1 MAVKKN
7 PPIKYTG
14 RDFEKIKEDLVN
26 YAKVYYPETYKDFN
40 KASFGALLFDMV
52 AYVGDV
58 LSFYL
63 DYQVNETFIDTA
75 IETKNIIKLAKQMGF
90 KYPGSFSTSGIC
102 AFYVE
107 VPASNG
113 TPVTAQIPTL
123 NKGTTLISQG
133 GVNFILNEDV
143 DFNNSDVE
151 VVVAEVNTD
160 GQPTSFAMKA
170 YGEVI
175 SGKTETEVITVGS
188 YEKFKKITLAADNV
202 VEIISVHDV
211 EGNEYFEVEHLSQN
225 TIYKSIRNRTSAES
239 ERTPYILREMIVPRR
254 FVVEHTVNGDTIL
267 QFGHGS
273 AEELKNKKFPDPS
286 SAIIQLH
293 GKDYFTDE
301 SFDPAVLMKTDKFGV
316 VPPAGDLTIVYRVNT
331 TDDVNAPVNSIT
343 TVSSPILSFKSSDVS
358 DAAKTS
364 IAASL
369 EADNEEP
376 ILGKSE
382 TIDAD
387 EIRTR
392 ALDAYAA
399 QNRAVTKQDYLS
411 LVYRMPAKFGS
422 IKRANISQDADSIKR
437 NLNLYVVSEN
447 VDGSLTKANATTK
460 ENLRTW
466 INKYRMINDTVDI
479 LDGKIANIGIEFEI
493 IGVVDKSQTEVLTK
507 AVEAIRDEY
516 DQKFMFGVPFYISD
530 VYRILNDLPE
540 VVDTTNVKIVSKEGT
555 GYENSGFNVA
565 ANLTQDKRFLVVPED
580 TVLEIRYLE
589 KDIIGVVV

>member
-1 MAVKKN
+1 
-7 PPIKYTG
+7 
-14 RDFEKIKEDLVN
+14 
-26 YAKVYYPETYKDFN
+26 
-40 KASFGALLFDMV
+40 
-52 AYVGDV
+52 
-58 LSFYL
+58 
-63 DYQVNETFIDTA
+63 
-75 IETKNIIKLAKQMGF
+75 
-90 KYPGSFSTSGIC
+90 
-102 AFYVE
+102 
-107 VPASNG
+107 
-113 TPVTAQIPTL
+113 
-123 NKGTTLISQG
+123 
-133 GVNFILNEDV
+133 
-143 DFNNSDVE
+143 
-151 VVVAEVNTD
+151 
-160 GQPTSFAMKA
+160 
-170 YGEVI
+170 
-175 SGKTETEVITVGS
+175 
-188 YEKFKKITLAADNV
+188 
-202 VEIISVHDV
+202 
-211 EGNEYFEVEHLSQN
+211 
-225 TIYKSIRNRTSAES
+225 
-239 ERTPYILREMIVPRR
+239 
-254 FVVEHTVNGDTIL
+254 
-267 QFGHGS
+267 
-273 AEELKNKKFPDPS
+273 
-286 SAIIQLH
+286 
-293 GKDYFTDE
+293 
-301 SFDPAVLMKTDKFGV
+301 MKTDKFGV

-331 TDDVNAPVNSIT
+331 TDDVNAPVNSVT
-343 TVSSPILSFKSSDVS
+343 TVSSPILSFKSSDIS
-358 DAAKTS
+358 DSVKAS
-364 IAASL
+364 IASSL

-422 IKRANISQDADSIKR
+422 VKRANISQDADSIKR